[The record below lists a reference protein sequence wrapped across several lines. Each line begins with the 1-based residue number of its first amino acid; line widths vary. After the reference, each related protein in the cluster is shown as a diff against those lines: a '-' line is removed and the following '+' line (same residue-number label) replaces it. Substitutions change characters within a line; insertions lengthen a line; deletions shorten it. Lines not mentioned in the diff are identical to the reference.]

1 MSIGF
6 FYMRIFLVKR
16 QLSCR
21 LRWKI
26 ALVLAGYPYILYEFF
41 SCQLYRFSRIPRLV
55 DIVSLSGKSHKLIR
69 ATVTTTKKKRDFVNM
84 TAMSRSVK
92 RIALIRGDGTVVRL
106 SGGDDVV
113 FSCTIVIASRFT
125 LFCLFVINSGAECRV
140 SGRFAED

>member
-1 MSIGF
+1 M
-6 FYMRIFLVKR
+6 
-16 QLSCR
+16 
-21 LRWKI
+21 
-26 ALVLAGYPYILYEFF
+26 
-41 SCQLYRFSRIPRLV
+41 
-55 DIVSLSGKSHKLIR
+55 SLSGKSHKLIR

-106 SGGDDVV
+106 TGGDDVV